1 LIKNIYDKN
10 KIMGEEDRR
19 KGKAGQQK
27 YRHQKPYQLVDDD
40 SQFRVPQRVA
50 EDKKVSHKQ
59 VFGQQSKNKPTMGK
73 VKPTKPPSSNKK
85 KTQRRKSSRKKK

>member
-1 LIKNIYDKN
+1 
-10 KIMGEEDRR
+10 MGEEDRR

-59 VFGQQSKNKPTMGK
+59 VFGQQSKNKPT
-73 VKPTKPPSSNKK
+73 KPPSSNKK

>member
-1 LIKNIYDKN
+1 
-10 KIMGEEDRR
+10 MGEEDRR

-59 VFGQQSKNKPTMGK
+59 VFGAN
-73 VKPTKPPSSNKK
+73 PPSSNKK

>member
-1 LIKNIYDKN
+1 
-10 KIMGEEDRR
+10 MGEEDRR

-27 YRHQKPYQLVDDD
+27 YRHQKPYQQVNDD

-59 VFGQQSKNKPTMGK
+59 VFGA
-73 VKPTKPPSSNKK
+73 KPPANKK

>member
-1 LIKNIYDKN
+1 
-10 KIMGEEDRR
+10 MGEEDRR

-27 YRHQKPYQLVDDD
+27 YRHQKPYQQVNDD

-59 VFGQQSKNKPTMGK
+59 VFGQPS
-73 VKPTKPPSSNKK
+73 KPPANKK

>member
-1 LIKNIYDKN
+1 
-10 KIMGEEDRR
+10 MGEEDRR

-27 YRHQKPYQLVDDD
+27 YRHQKPYQQVNDD

-59 VFGQQSKNKPTMGK
+59 VFGQPS
-73 VKPTKPPSSNKK
+73 KPPQGQGFTGANKK

>member
-1 LIKNIYDKN
+1 
-10 KIMGEEDRR
+10 MGEEDRR

-59 VFGQQSKNKPTMGK
+59 VFGA
-73 VKPTKPPSSNKK
+73 KPPSSNKK